1 MGQMAPPFR
10 TIWLVT
16 MTAFITHC
24 LRNARLDLV
33 GLLACACLVWGF
45 PGAVRAEAPTTDIPL
60 LQLERAGDAVLLSAT
75 IKFELPAAVE
85 DALLKG
91 VAIIFVAEADVFR
104 ERWYWTNKKVASA
117 ERHMR
122 LAYQPL
128 TRRWRLNVASGRIT
142 NAGLGVA
149 LNQNF
154 ETLSEAL
161 AAVQRLGGWKIA
173 DASQIDLEQR
183 YLVEFRFRLDV
194 SQLPR
199 PLQIGSL
206 GQTDWDISAS
216 TVRPLILEGV
226 K

>member
-1 MGQMAPPFR
+1 
-10 TIWLVT
+10 

-24 LRNARLDLV
+24 LRNARLDLI
-33 GLLACACLVWGF
+33 GLLACACLVWAP
-45 PGAVRAEAPTTDIPL
+45 PGTARAEAPATEISL
-60 LQLERAGDAVLLSAT
+60 LKFERASDAVLLTAT
-75 IKFELPAAVE
+75 LKFELPAAVQ

-91 VAIIFVAEADVFR
+91 VAIIFVAEADVLR
-104 ERWYWTNKKVASA
+104 ERWYWMNKKVVSA

-128 TRRWRLNVASGRIT
+128 TRRWRLNVASGRIS
-142 NAGLGVA
+142 NVGLGMA

-154 ETLSEAL
+154 ESLPDAL
-161 AAVQRLGGWKIA
+161 AAVQRLSRWKIA
-173 DASQIDLEQR
+173 DVSDIDLEQNQ
-183 YLVEFRFRLDV
+183 LVDFRFRLDV

-199 PLQIGSL
+199 PLQIGTL

-216 TVRPLILEGV
+216 LIRPLLLESV

>member
-1 MGQMAPPFR
+1 
-10 TIWLVT
+10 

-24 LRNARLDLV
+24 LRNVRLDLI
-33 GLLACACLVWGF
+33 GLLACACLVWAP
-45 PGAVRAEAPTTDIPL
+45 PGTARAEAPATEISL
-60 LQLERAGDAVLLSAT
+60 LKFERASDAVLLTAT
-75 IKFELPAAVE
+75 LKFELPAAVQ

-91 VAIIFVAEADVFR
+91 VAIIFVAEADVLR
-104 ERWYWTNKKVASA
+104 ERWYWMNKKVVSA

-128 TRRWRLNVASGRIT
+128 TRRWRLNVASGRIS
-142 NAGLGVA
+142 NVGLGMA

-154 ETLSEAL
+154 ESLPDAL
-161 AAVQRLGGWKIA
+161 AAVQRLSRWKIA
-173 DASQIDLEQR
+173 DVSDIDLEQNQ
-183 YLVEFRFRLDV
+183 LVDFRFRLDV

-199 PLQIGSL
+199 PLQIGTL

-216 TVRPLILEGV
+216 LIRPLLLESV

>member
-1 MGQMAPPFR
+1 
-10 TIWLVT
+10 

-24 LRNARLDLV
+24 LKNARLDLI
-33 GLLACACLVWGF
+33 GLLACACLVWAY
-45 PGAVRAEAPTTDIPL
+45 PGTARADAPATEISL
-60 LQLERAGDAVLLSAT
+60 LKFERASDAVLLTAT
-75 IKFELPAAVE
+75 LKFELPAAVQ

-91 VAIIFVAEADVFR
+91 VAVIFVAEADVLR
-104 ERWYWTNKKVASA
+104 ERWYWMNKKVVSA

-128 TRRWRLNVASGRIT
+128 TRRWRLNVASGRIS
-142 NAGLGVA
+142 NVGLGMA

-154 ETLSEAL
+154 ESLPDAL
-161 AAVQRLGGWKIA
+161 AAVQRLSRWKIA
-173 DASQIDLEQR
+173 DVSDLDLEQN

-199 PLQIGSL
+199 PLQIGTL
-206 GQTDWDISAS
+206 GQTDWDIFAFS
-216 TVRPLILEGV
+216 VRPLQLESV

>member
-1 MGQMAPPFR
+1 
-10 TIWLVT
+10 

-24 LRNARLDLV
+24 LRNARLDLI
-33 GLLACACLVWGF
+33 GLFACACLAWGY
-45 PGAVRAEAPTTDIPL
+45 PGAARAEAPTTDVSL
-60 LQLERAGDAVLLSAT
+60 FQLERAGDAVLLSAT
-75 IKFELPAAVE
+75 VGFELPAAVE
-85 DALLKG
+85 EALLKG
-91 VAIIFVAEADVFR
+91 VAMIFVAEADVFR
-104 ERWYWTNKKVASA
+104 ERWYWSNKKVTSA

-154 ETLSEAL
+154 ETLSDAL
-161 AAVQRLGGWKIA
+161 AAVQRLARWKIA
-173 DASQIDLEQR
+173 DVSDIDVEQR

-206 GQTDWDISAS
+206 GQTDWDISVA
-216 TVRPLILEGV
+216 TIRPLILESV

>member
-1 MGQMAPPFR
+1 
-10 TIWLVT
+10 

-24 LRNARLDLV
+24 LRNVRLDLI
-33 GLLACACLVWGF
+33 GLLACACLVWAP
-45 PGAVRAEAPTTDIPL
+45 PGTARAEAPATEISL
-60 LQLERAGDAVLLSAT
+60 LKFERASDAVLLTAT
-75 IKFELPAAVE
+75 LKFELPAAVQ

-91 VAIIFVAEADVFR
+91 VAIIFVAEADVLR
-104 ERWYWTNKKVASA
+104 ERWYWMNKKVVSA

-128 TRRWRLNVASGRIT
+128 TRRWRLNVASGRIS
-142 NAGLGVA
+142 NVGLGMA

-154 ETLSEAL
+154 ESLPDAL
-161 AAVQRLGGWKIA
+161 AAVQRLSRWKIA
-173 DASQIDLEQR
+173 DVSDIDLEQNQ
-183 YLVEFRFRLDV
+183 LVDFRFRLDV

-199 PLQIGSL
+199 PLQIGTL

-216 TVRPLILEGV
+216 SIRPLLLESV

>member
-1 MGQMAPPFR
+1 
-10 TIWLVT
+10 

-24 LRNARLDLV
+24 LKNARLDLI
-33 GLLACACLVWGF
+33 GLLACACLAWG
-45 PGAVRAEAPTTDIPL
+45 GAGAARAEAPTTDISL
-60 LQLERAGDAVLLSAT
+60 LQLERAGDALLLTAT
-75 IKFELPAAVE
+75 IGFELPRAIE

-91 VAIIFVAEADVFR
+91 VAMIFVAEAEVFR
-104 ERWYWTNKKVASA
+104 ERWYWTNKRVVSA

-154 ETLSEAL
+154 ETLPDAL
-161 AAVQRLGGWKIA
+161 AAVQRLARWKIA
-173 DASQIDLEQR
+173 DISEIDLER
-183 YLVEFRFRLDV
+183 HHLVEFRFHLDV

-206 GQTDWDISAS
+206 GQTDWDISVA
-216 TVRPLILEGV
+216 TTRPLILESV

>member
-1 MGQMAPPFR
+1 
-10 TIWLVT
+10 

-24 LRNARLDLV
+24 LRKSRLDLL
-33 GLLACACLVWGF
+33 GLLACACLAWGYA
-45 PGAVRAEAPTTDIPL
+45 GTVRAQAPATAISVLT
-60 LQLERAGDAVLLSAT
+60 LERAGDAVVLTAT
-75 IKFELPAAVE
+75 VKFDLPTAVE

-91 VAIIFVAEADVFR
+91 VALIFVAEADVLE

-154 ETLSEAL
+154 ETLPDAL
-161 AAVQRLGGWKIA
+161 AAVQRLSRWKIA
-173 DASQIDLEQR
+173 DVSDIDMEQR

-194 SQLPR
+194 TQLPR
-199 PLQIGSL
+199 PLQIGTL
-206 GQTDWDISAS
+206 GHTDWDISVAS
-216 TVRPLILEGV
+216 IRPLLLENL